1 MTNNSRLRSILRV
14 LLGIGITIAM
24 IPSLMITHGIGYEIY
39 GYLANHAATDKQ
51 TKALEKVIVTEID
64 GVQIK
69 DVYSETG
76 NTTGTSNHV
85 DCLSRITFSSDKDQ
99 DHVSEILKKHYDCN
113 DEDYFTVT
121 IKRENGIYI
130 VTQISQAPYPY
141 NIEGH

>member
-24 IPSLMITHGIGYEIY
+24 IPSLMITLGIGYEIY

-99 DHVSEILKKHYDCN
+99 DQVSEILKKHYDCN